1 MTASYPFCA
10 KELLVR
16 KSGGRLACAGLLA
29 SSVALFSCH
38 TSSFAEPPGKDG
50 ISAPAGPVGSTPPSA
65 PTPPPAASSS
75 AAVISGHVARSEK
88 LAARKP
94 VDEVLFV
101 MARDAAT
108 GRIVAVCQLQLPAQR
123 SWPVA
128 FTLQDDRL
136 VAGASV
142 RLSARLDQDGNATT
156 KEPGDEVGAV
166 KLALVVPETDVTLT
180 LDEVL

>member
-1 MTASYPFCA
+1 M
-10 KELLVR
+10 
-16 KSGGRLACAGLLA
+16 
-29 SSVALFSCH
+29 
-38 TSSFAEPPGKDG
+38 
-50 ISAPAGPVGSTPPSA
+50 
-65 PTPPPAASSS
+65 
-75 AAVISGHVARSEK
+75 
-88 LAARKP
+88 
-94 VDEVLFV
+94 DEVLFV

>member
-1 MTASYPFCA
+1 MTAFFRSYA
-10 KELLVR
+10 GAVTALAGRRLLPGAVLLLTAA
-16 KSGGRLACAGLLA
+16 SLA
-29 SSVALFSCH
+29 CH
-38 TSSFAEPPGKDG
+38 TSGFADSPAKDPPAARAAQAD
-50 ISAPAGPVGSTPPSA
+50 PTLPVA

-75 AAVISGHVARSEK
+75 AAVVSGHVVRSSR

-94 VDEVLFV
+94 ADEVLFV
-101 MARDAAT
+101 MARDADS
-108 GRIVAVCQLQLPAQR
+108 GRIVAVCQVHLPAQR

-136 VAGASV
+136 VTGASV

-156 KEPGDEVGAV
+156 KEPGDEVGEM

-180 LDEVL
+180 LDQVL